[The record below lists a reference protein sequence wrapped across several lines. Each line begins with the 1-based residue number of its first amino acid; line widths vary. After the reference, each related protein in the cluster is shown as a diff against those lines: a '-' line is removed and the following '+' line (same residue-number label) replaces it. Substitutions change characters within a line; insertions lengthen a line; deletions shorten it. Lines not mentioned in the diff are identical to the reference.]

1 VAQQHLSRGSVGSDG
16 RSPTLDDSHG
26 GASKTSHRTP
36 ADDARRL
43 IRILVL
49 ADHLVARVGVQMLLA
64 HVLDLDFIGDGTS
77 RKDVLALLSACRPDL
92 VIFDPDPDLEIDPVH
107 ELARMAPWAK
117 FLVLTGIDTPERHES
132 ARRSGA
138 QGLVL
143 KCAPIEELVTAIR
156 CVQGGEIWFRR
167 RVTARGSH
175 APVRSEH
182 LRQRRRMATLTGREC
197 EIVTLIAEGLR
208 NEQIAARMGVAEK
221 TVRNHLSTVFD
232 KLGVNDRLGLAVY
245 LYQHGLARPPHS
257 I

>member
-1 VAQQHLSRGSVGSDG
+1 VAQRHFWRGSVGS
-16 RSPTLDDSHG
+16 SSHG

-36 ADDARRL
+36 ADDVRRL

-49 ADHLVARVGVQMLLA
+49 ADHLVARIGVQMLLA
-64 HVLDLDFIGDGTS
+64 HVLDLDFIGDGTT
-77 RKDVLALLSACRPDL
+77 RKDVLALLAVCRPDL
-92 VIFDPDPDLEIDPVH
+92 VIFDPDPDLEIDSVH
-107 ELARMAPWAK
+107 ELAQRAPSAK

-143 KCAPIEELVTAIR
+143 KCAPVEELVTAIR

-167 RVTARGSH
+167 RVAAGGSH
-175 APVRSEH
+175 APGRSEDLH
-182 LRQRRRMATLTGREC
+182 QRRMATLTEREC
-197 EIVTLIAEGLR
+197 EIVTLIGEGLR

-221 TVRNHLSTVFD
+221 TVRNHLSAVFD

-245 LYQHGLARPPHS
+245 LYQNGLARPPDS